1 MTRNGYNATDR
12 RPGINVRHAS
22 AARHGRLF
30 YKLYAY
36 MSLGVHR
43 KVYSRRVLHVRRRD
57 GGPAWEAPQL
67 VYVLADDMEG
77 RQVRESG

>member
-1 MTRNGYNATDR
+1 MRARTRGGGNLILNGYIATDR

-22 AARHGRLF
+22 AARHPLLF

-43 KVYSRRVLHVRRRD
+43 KVYSRRVLHVR
-57 GGPAWEAPQL
+57 
-67 VYVLADDMEG
+67 Y
-77 RQVRESG
+77 